1 MICINHRINTV
12 EELKTVPLQ
21 NGIELDIRY
30 HNNSLI
36 LHHEPFHHHEHHPE
50 MFETLLKQWKHK
62 GPIILN
68 IKTEGIE
75 AACIDLMNTYHI
87 QNWFFLDLSIPSLE
101 KYAQHTVNKGIQG
114 FSIANLAVRFSEYE
128 PIEHAV
134 AFAGKAQWVWVDCFT
149 HLPLNQEV
157 CKKLK
162 DSGYK
167 ICLVSPE
174 LQKNPTNQIEVVK
187 SQIKGFDIDA
197 VCTKY
202 PELWE

>member
-1 MICINHRINTV
+1 MMYINHRINTV

-50 MFETLLKQWKHK
+50 MFENLLKQWNHK

-75 AACIDLMNTYHI
+75 AACIDLMNNYHI
-87 QNWFFLDLSIPSLE
+87 QHWFFLDLSLPSLV
-101 KYAQHTVNKGIQG
+101 KHAQYAVGNKIKG
-114 FSIANLAVRFSEYE
+114 FSTANLAVRFSEYE
-128 PIEHAV
+128 PIEHAL
-134 AFAGKAQWVWVDCFT
+134 AFAGKAQWVWIDCFT
-149 HLPLNQEV
+149 HLSINQEIY
-157 CKKLK
+157 KKLK

-174 LQKNPTNQIEVVK
+174 LQKHPINQIEVFK
-187 SQIKGFDIDA
+187 NQIKELDIDA

-202 PELWE
+202 PNLWK